1 MKKKFIPIALAAL
14 LVPSAVL
21 AQDTKG
27 VVRTPEIGRAHV

>member
-27 VVRTPEIGRAHV
+27 ETRLR